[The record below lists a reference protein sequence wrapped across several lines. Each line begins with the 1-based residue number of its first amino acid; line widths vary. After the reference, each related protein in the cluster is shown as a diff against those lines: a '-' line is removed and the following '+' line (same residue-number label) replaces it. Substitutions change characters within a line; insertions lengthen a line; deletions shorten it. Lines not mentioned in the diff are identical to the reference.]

1 MSHHPP
7 ILVLTQAQ
15 PQPDPSPAAES
26 WRTVQQ
32 HLIKHDKDI
41 FQDVADDINTLLT
54 FVRAMIGVH
63 SKF

>member
-7 ILVLTQAQ
+7 ILPLTQPQ
-15 PQPDPSPAAES
+15 RQPDISPSAES

-32 HLIKHDKDI
+32 HLLKHDKDI

-54 FVRAMIGVH
+54 FVRAMICVH
-63 SKF
+63 SRC